1 MPWKCLTAN
10 SGDPQEQDMS
20 TIRDIRAQSSSGE
33 SARVCPDLR
42 NPTSV
47 PDRKPSASRE
57 RRELPWLDKADLCGT
72 TANTLDC
79 ERLMTLS
86 PLLSG
91 ARQEGRFSSL
101 PFTVAPVHQCS
112 VHPCTQAL
120 ASALR
125 QGKEKKKKEASPLA
139 RKTRKYVFPDLIVSV
154 KKLVASFQKLLEPR
168 SGFRQVA
175 GCKIHISKPSCNS
188 VCWQWILRH

>member
-1 MPWKCLTAN
+1 MPRKCLTAN
-10 SGDPQEQDMS
+10 SGDPQERDMS

-112 VHPCTQAL
+112 VHRCTQAL

-125 QGKEKKKKEASPLA
+125 QGKEKKKRRGIPIGKEDEKVCVP
-139 RKTRKYVFPDLIVSV
+139 RPDRFCKKTGGIFSKAPRTEKWVS
-154 KKLVASFQKLLEPR
+154 S
-168 SGFRQVA
+168 
-175 GCKIHISKPSCNS
+175 SCRMQNPYLKT
-188 VCWQWILRH
+188 QL